1 MINMHVS
8 VLLKEVI
15 EYLNP
20 RPGENF
26 IDCTINGG
34 GHSLEIFKQI
44 GPNGKILGI
53 DWDSGVL
60 EKLESKLDN
69 KTKKSFILIC
79 DNYRNLKNIVGN
91 NNFLRFTVF
100 CSIWE

>member
-34 GHSLEIFKQI
+34 GHSLEILKRI

-69 KTKKSFILIC
+69 KTKSL
-79 DNYRNLKNIVGN
+79 L
-91 NNFLRFTVF
+91 
-100 CSIWE
+100 